1 MLLLKKENVYR
12 SKKVKSM
19 IIIDILSGTPPW
31 VWLVFGYLIIIGIR
45 ALRPATVSFYQI
57 IIPVAIF
64 SPWSFHAVISLFSS
78 SLMSIV
84 TWIGGLLLGIHLGIS
99 LFSRGITVDR
109 TKMVAHLPGSPRTL
123 ILYLIFFCMKY
134 AMRASL
140 AINPELAQSFA
151 FMLIDV
157 GTSATIS
164 GIFLG
169 RLFFVMRKR

>member
-1 MLLLKKENVYR
+1 M
-12 SKKVKSM
+12 
-19 IIIDILSGTPPW
+19 
-31 VWLVFGYLIIIGIR
+31 IGIR
-45 ALRPATVSFYQI
+45 ALRPTTVSFYQI

-64 SPWSFHAVISLFSS
+64 SPWSFHALISLFSFS
-78 SLMSIV
+78 PLSIA
-84 TWIGGLLLGIHLGIS
+84 TWIGGLLLGTRLGIK

-140 AINPELAQSFA
+140 AINPGLTQSYA

-169 RLFFVMRKR
+169 RLLFVMRKR